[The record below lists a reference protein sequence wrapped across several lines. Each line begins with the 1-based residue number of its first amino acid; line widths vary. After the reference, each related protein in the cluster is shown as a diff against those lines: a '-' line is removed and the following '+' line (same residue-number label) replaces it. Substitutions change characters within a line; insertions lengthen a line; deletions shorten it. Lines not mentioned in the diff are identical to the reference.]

1 MSFWKS
7 ELFGQLMLGS
17 FDFLAAVLWVYQSF
31 ILSVLA
37 SVKSVAAAESGFDA
51 RRVCGQKTKSMS

>member
-7 ELFGQLMLGS
+7 ELFGQLILGS

-51 RRVCGQKTKSMS
+51 RRVCG